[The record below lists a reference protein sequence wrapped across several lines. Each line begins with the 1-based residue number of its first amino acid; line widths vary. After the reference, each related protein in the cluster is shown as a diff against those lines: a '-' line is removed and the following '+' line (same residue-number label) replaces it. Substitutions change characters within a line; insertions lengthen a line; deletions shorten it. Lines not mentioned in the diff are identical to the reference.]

1 MALARGNVS
10 SSKETKPLFGRRIVI
25 TRARSQSSVFV
36 RAIEDL
42 GGEVA
47 EFPTIEIL
55 PPKSYDLLD
64 RAIEKIQGYHWIIF
78 TSVNGVKH
86 FLARF
91 HQLGRDIRVLEG
103 IKIAAIGPETAKA
116 LESAYL
122 HVDLLP
128 QEYRAEA
135 ILRKFKPDDMHG
147 KRVLLPRAAEARD
160 VLPKTLRGWGA
171 EVDVIEAYRTVGAKS
186 DATWLRAM
194 LLEKKIDMIT
204 FTSSSTV
211 THFAALFPGEDIK
224 SLLTGTAVACIGPI
238 AQRTAEKMGIRID
251 VVARDYT
258 IPGLT
263 KAIVEYFTTPSPYSS
278 PPRRGRGKGE
288 GEKR

>member
-1 MALARGNVS
+1 MAPAKAKIS
-10 SSKETKPLFGRRIVI
+10 PSKEAKSLFGRRIVI
-25 TRARSQSSVFV
+25 TRPRSQSGAFV

-42 GGEVA
+42 GGEVV

-55 PPKSYDLLD
+55 SPESYDPLD
-64 RAIEKIQGYHWIIF
+64 QAIERIKNYHWIIF
-78 TSVNGVKH
+78 TSVNGVRH

-91 HQLGRDIRVLEG
+91 HQLKRDIRVLEG

-128 QEYRAEA
+128 REYLAEA
-135 ILRKFKPDDMHG
+135 ILQQLRPDEIRG
-147 KRVLLPRAAEARD
+147 RRVLLPRAAEARD

-171 EVDVIEAYRTVGAKS
+171 EVDVVGAYRTVGAKS
-186 DATWLRAM
+186 DAAWLRVM

-211 THFAALFPGEDIK
+211 KNFAALFPGENMEE
-224 SLLTGTAVACIGPI
+224 LLADTAVACLGPI
-238 AQRTAEKMGIRID
+238 TCRTAEEVEVRVD
-251 VVARDYT
+251 VVAQEYT
-258 IPGLT
+258 TAGLT
-263 KAIVEYFTTPSPYSS
+263 KAIVQYY
-278 PPRRGRGKGE
+278 GGDNKA
-288 GEKR
+288 